1 MLSWESL
8 TPEELG
14 LLPTVMTVGGDGA
27 NYDIGFGALSRILAS
42 DTPIKV
48 MVLNSGVY
56 SNTGGQASKS
66 TPRGAAAKFAST
78 GKATKKKDLGLL
90 AQAYG
95 DVYVAQIALGANET
109 QTVRALLEAAAW
121 PGPSLVLAY
130 STCIAHGIEMSTSM
144 AHQKAAVT
152 SGYWPLYRF
161 HPSPDEGAHPFSLDS
176 KKPTTSLAD
185 FTSEETRYTALDRED
200 HERAEHLLE
209 LAQADIDERW
219 HYYEQLAGIERSLS
233 ADPEEELGH
242 PEAEQPETD

>member
-1 MLSWESL
+1 ML
-8 TPEELG
+8 
-14 LLPTVMTVGGDGA
+14 
-27 NYDIGFGALSRILAS
+27 
-42 DTPIKV
+42 DTE
-48 MVLNSGVY
+48 VY

-109 QTVRALLEAAAW
+109 QTVRAILEAAAW
-121 PGPSLVLAY
+121 PGPSLILAY

-144 AHQKAAVT
+144 GHQKEAVT

-161 HPSPDEGAHPFSLDS
+161 HPSPEPGAHPFSLDS
-176 KKPTTSLAD
+176 KRPTTSL
-185 FTSEETRYTALDRED
+185 
-200 HERAEHLLE
+200 ERVHARRDPLHRARPRRTTTGREHLLH

-219 HYYEQLAGIERSLS
+219 HYYEQLAGVERSLS
-233 ADPEEELGH
+233 AEPEEELGH
-242 PEAEQPETD
+242 EVDGE

>member
-1 MLSWESL
+1 VL
-8 TPEELG
+8 
-14 LLPTVMTVGGDGA
+14 
-27 NYDIGFGALSRILAS
+27 
-42 DTPIKV
+42 DTE
-48 MVLNSGVY
+48 VY

-66 TPRGAAAKFAST
+66 TPRGATAKFASH

-95 DVYVAQIALGANET
+95 DVYVGQIALGANET
-109 QTVRALLEAAAW
+109 QTVRAILEAAAW
-121 PGPSLVLAY
+121 PGPSLILAY

-161 HPSPDEGAHPFSLDS
+161 HPSPEPGTHPFSLDS
-176 KKPTTSLAD
+176 KKPTTSLHD
-185 FTSEETRYTALDRED
+185 FTDEETRYTSLERDDHDRS
-200 HERAEHLLE
+200 EHLLE

-233 ADPEEELGH
+233 ADTEDELGATH
-242 PEAEQPETD
+242 YERRPQQPETD